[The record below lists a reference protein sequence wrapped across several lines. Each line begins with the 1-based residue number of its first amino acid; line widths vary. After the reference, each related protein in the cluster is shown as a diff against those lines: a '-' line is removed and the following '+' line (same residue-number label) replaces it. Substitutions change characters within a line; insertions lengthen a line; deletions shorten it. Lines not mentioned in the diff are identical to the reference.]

1 MKETD
6 WWKESIFYQVYP
18 RSFKDTNGDGIGDLK
33 GLIQQLDYIQQL
45 GVTAIWLNPI
55 FTSPQVDNGYDVS
68 DYYTI
73 DPIFG
78 TVEDAIEL
86 IKQAHKR
93 ELKVIFDLVVNHT
106 SDQHVWFQE
115 ALKDQKIHIVIFIF
129 GKMHEKVVICQIT
142 GSLFLEVQYGKRNR
156 LETSIIFIYL
166 KKKCRI

>member
-1 MKETD
+1 MEEQA
-6 WWKESIFYQVYP
+6 WWKEAIFYQIYP

-33 GLIQQLDYIQQL
+33 GVISRLDYIQQL

-55 FTSPQVDNGYDVS
+55 FSSPQIDNGYDVS

-78 TVEDAIEL
+78 TVSDAVEL
-86 IKQAHKR
+86 IEEAHKR
-93 ELKVIFDLVVNHT
+93 KLKVIFDLVVNHT

-115 ALKDQKIHIVIFIF
+115 ALKGPDNPYRNFYIWEDAKRGDICPITGLLYLVDQF
-129 GKMHEKVVICQIT
+129 GKKNQLAI
-142 GSLFLEVQYGKRNR
+142 N
-156 LETSIIFIYL
+156 IIFICS